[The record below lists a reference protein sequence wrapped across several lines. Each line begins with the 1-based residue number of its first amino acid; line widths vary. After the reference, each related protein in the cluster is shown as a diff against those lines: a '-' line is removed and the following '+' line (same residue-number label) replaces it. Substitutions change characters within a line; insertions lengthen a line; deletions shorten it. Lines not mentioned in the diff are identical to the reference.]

1 MFHDVLANLVSPLT
15 AALDLPDGFVT
26 NRTLFVGFVVALI
39 LAFMA
44 KLWLRNHDERQAAR
58 HEEKQEIAAISRD
71 GPPTFNG

>member
-1 MFHDVLANLVSPLT
+1 MFHVALANLVSPLT

-26 NRTLFVGFVVALI
+26 NKTLFLGFVVALI

-44 KLWLRNHDERQAAR
+44 KLWLRGHDERQAEKR
-58 HEEKQEIAAISRD
+58 EEKQEIAAISRE